1 MKRVRNPK
9 TIVWI
14 LYHRNW
20 TAKAQP
26 KAGVFQ
32 DTHPQQAHRK
42 NAMTSAV
49 LHFPYPVTQTWVES
63 FCRFHGIE
71 ASASK
76 RNRDGCTWTVICSDT
91 KDTQELV
98 DFVSSTTAY
107 VPGDRSPEPPTPA
120 TTTKLLADAV
130 HELADE
136 LRLKRI
142 SQQKNTDKVDVLL
155 GKVGEVFWK
164 QMLNASQPATRP
176 DGLPVAVEDAYRR
189 MIDDM

>member
-14 LYHRNW
+14 LYHRNR

-26 KAGVFQ
+26 KASVFQ
-32 DTHPQQAHRK
+32 SIHPQPAHRK
-42 NAMTSAV
+42 NAMASAV

-63 FCRFHGIE
+63 FCRFHGIA

-76 RNRDGCTWTVICSDT
+76 RSSDGCTWTVSCSDAN
-91 KDTQELV
+91 DTQELV
-98 DFVSSTTAY
+98 DFVGSTTAY

-120 TTTKLLADAV
+120 TTTKFLADAV

-155 GKVGEVFWK
+155 GKLGEVFWQ
-164 QMLNASQPATRP
+164 QMLDASQPATRP
-176 DGLPVAVEDAYRR
+176 DSLEDTYRR
-189 MIDDM
+189 HVANDQ